1 MFKRKGSDLIM
12 EKTLSLAESLCG
24 FCFTITHLDQR
35 VLKVRSPFSLSG
47 KRGEIFPKMK
57 FFNQ

>member
-1 MFKRKGSDLIM
+1 VFKRKGSDLIM

-35 VLKVRSPFSLSG
+35 VLKVRSPFSLS
-47 KRGEIFPKMK
+47 
-57 FFNQ
+57 

>member
-35 VLKVRSPFSLSG
+35 VLKVRSPLSLFLFKSRGG
-47 KRGEIFPKMK
+47 KKG
-57 FFNQ
+57 